1 MDADGS
7 TRIAS
12 LFSARIAVGIVAII
26 AAAAGAAP
34 AGAAPATNVR
44 NSPGNPLLGRWVLD
58 VGRSHYGGGAEP
70 RKRETFTVRAS
81 GDGVSCTIES
91 VRQDGRALIGR
102 FTAAYDGVPRP
113 ASGIP
118 DIDQVALRR
127 VDAHVADATF
137 SLRGRPVF
145 AYRAVRSG
153 DGRTLTIVSVDP
165 KTRAVGESVIVYERR

>member
-1 MDADGS
+1 M
-7 TRIAS
+7 TRNR
-12 LFSARIAVGIVAII
+12 RITVGTIVSIVA
-26 AAAAGAAP
+26 AAWSAPVLGAP
-34 AGAAPATNVR
+34 G
-44 NSPGNPLLGRWVLD
+44 SPGNPLVGRWVLD

-70 RKRETFTVRAS
+70 RKRETFTVRPS
-81 GDGVSCTIES
+81 GDGVTCTIES
-91 VRQDGRALIGR
+91 VRQDGHAFVGR

-118 DIDQVALRR
+118 DVDQVALRR
-127 VDAHVADATF
+127 VDAQVADATF

-145 AYRAVRSG
+145 AYRAVRSS

>member
-1 MDADGS
+1 LVVILALGNADAS
-7 TRIAS
+7 K
-12 LFSARIAVGIVAII
+12 
-26 AAAAGAAP
+26 AP
-34 AGAAPATNVR
+34 AA
-44 NSPGNPLLGRWVLD
+44 NSRQFAGNPLLGRWVLD

-70 RKRETFTVRAS
+70 RKRETFTVRAN
-81 GDGVSCTIES
+81 GNGVSCTIES

-118 DIDQVALRR
+118 DIDQVAQRR
-127 VDAHVADATF
+127 IDAHVADATF